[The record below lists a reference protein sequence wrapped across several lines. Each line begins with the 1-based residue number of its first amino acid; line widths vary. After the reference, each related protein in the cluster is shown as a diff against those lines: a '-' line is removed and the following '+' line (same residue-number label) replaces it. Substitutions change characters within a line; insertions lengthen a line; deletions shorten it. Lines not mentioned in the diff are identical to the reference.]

1 MPFKDQDLTAGQ
13 LVRTCEDTYASFD
26 FSGGLTLDSH
36 LEEKLQA
43 LGANEDEKCFISQ
56 VVYGMTRFKKFL
68 SSFLD
73 GFYHHNSGVALRGDA
88 VKYRVL
94 TYLAA
99 FRLKELSWQM
109 FRMLLESQDAQKAL
123 VLMGYLFNADKL
135 HNVCREDWLQLYDKQ
150 VHTEAT
156 HQLSHQMHWPS
167 LACNDILAC
176 SVMAEQ

>member
-73 GFYHHNSGVALRGDA
+73 GFYHHNRYISALYCCTWHVGYMPVLPCMRWRTPEHCSGVITAMVSRHVTTPAGEPKA
-88 VKYRVL
+88 FRQQQL
-94 TYLAA
+94 TY
-99 FRLKELSWQM
+99 
-109 FRMLLESQDAQKAL
+109 
-123 VLMGYLFNADKL
+123 
-135 HNVCREDWLQLYDKQ
+135 
-150 VHTEAT
+150 
-156 HQLSHQMHWPS
+156 
-167 LACNDILAC
+167 
-176 SVMAEQ
+176 